1 MSSQQTKRPI
11 YFEPAAVVFVCL
23 RGGLGRFFSSGFDT
37 VRGTISARKTAI
49 E

>member
-1 MSSQQTKRPI
+1 MSSQQARRSI

-23 RGGLGRFFSSGFDT
+23 RGGLGRVFSSGFDT
-37 VRGTISARKTAI
+37 VRGTISAWKPAI